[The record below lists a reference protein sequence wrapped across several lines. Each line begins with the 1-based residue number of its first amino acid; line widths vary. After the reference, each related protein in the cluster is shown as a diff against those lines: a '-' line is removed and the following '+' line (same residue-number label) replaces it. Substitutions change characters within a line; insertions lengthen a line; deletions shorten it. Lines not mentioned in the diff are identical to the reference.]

1 MNIWHD
7 ISASR
12 ITPEDFIACIEIS
25 KGGKNKYELDK
36 ETGML
41 ILDRVL
47 YTATHYPAN
56 YGFIPRTYA
65 GDGDPLDVLVL
76 CQESILPLTLV
87 RCYPIGVIT
96 MLDQGKLDEKIIAI
110 PFKDPTYNS
119 YHDVSEL
126 PSHIFT
132 EMSHFFTVYKN
143 LEQKE
148 TMVDEVRGAED
159 AKKVIQK
166 CLNVITE
173 KCVLFNFDYA
183 LFNICPFGLSCRV
196 EVAAL
201 QDIDP
206 GCESIIIFCKKVC
219 CCLSSRKE
227 SFKYHVI
234 SVTFVIIEEV
244 EEFGDGSFSRFD
256 LQRSHL

>member
-1 MNIWHD
+1 MLFR
-7 ISASR
+7 STA
-12 ITPEDFIACIEIS
+12 EDFIAVIEIEKGS
-25 KGGKNKYELDK
+25 KKKYELDK
-36 ETGML
+36 ETGSL
-41 ILDRVL
+41 ILDRIL
-47 YTATHYPAN
+47 YTSTHYPAN
-56 YGFIPRTYA
+56 YGLIPRTYA
-65 GDGDPLDVLVL
+65 DDNDPLDVLVL
-76 CQESILPLTLV
+76 CSEVIQPLSLV

-166 CLNVITE
+166 CLDQYIE
-173 KCVLFNFDYA
+173 KF
-183 LFNICPFGLSCRV
+183 CR
-196 EVAAL
+196 
-201 QDIDP
+201 
-206 GCESIIIFCKKVC
+206 
-219 CCLSSRKE
+219 
-227 SFKYHVI
+227 
-234 SVTFVIIEEV
+234 
-244 EEFGDGSFSRFD
+244 
-256 LQRSHL
+256 